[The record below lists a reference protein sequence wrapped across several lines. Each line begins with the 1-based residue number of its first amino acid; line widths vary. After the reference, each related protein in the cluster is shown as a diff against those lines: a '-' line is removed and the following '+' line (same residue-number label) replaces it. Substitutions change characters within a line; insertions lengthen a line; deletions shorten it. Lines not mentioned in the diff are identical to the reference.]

1 MHKELEQNETNGKI
15 NDSCRNGK
23 SPIYGL
29 GHATACNACNGCRS
43 DATRKEQTT
52 TTKPAGKKL
61 AASQDPVPARRKKP
75 LAAIRE
81 AKRRAAIWGFSV
93 ADVMSED
100 PLTYDF
106 MAIKGGITRFIR
118 VRRVNASWFNDR
130 MIQKRCRN
138 EIAAFRAMK
147 PQQGLCFELW
157 VRGYARAFLRY
168 RVLPDTIEEIGAVL
182 EPETRAGKKAL
193 EETMM
198 KTTLPD
204 TADETIA
211 GDTS

>member
-1 MHKELEQNETNGKI
+1 MHKDLDQNETNRKI
-15 NDSCRNGK
+15 DDSCRNAG
-23 SPIYGL
+23 SPISGL
-29 GHATACNACNGCRS
+29 GHAAACTGCRS

-52 TTKPAGKKL
+52 TTEPAGKPL

-93 ADVMSED
+93 ADVLSGD
-100 PLTYDF
+100 PLPYDL
-106 MAIKGGITRFIR
+106 MAIKDGITSFIC
-118 VRRVNASWFNDR
+118 VRRVNASWFNER
-130 MIQKRCRN
+130 MIQQRCRN
-138 EIAAFRAMK
+138 EIAAFRAMRA
-147 PQQGLCFELW
+147 QQGLCFELW
-157 VRGYARAFLRY
+157 VRGYARAFVRY
-168 RVLPDTIEEIGAVL
+168 CVLPDTIEEIGMVL
-182 EPETRAGKKAL
+182 EPETRMGKKAL

-198 KTTLPD
+198 NTTQPD